1 MSVGTVGQWLL
12 RLLAGVAAAL
22 LAVPAA
28 GWSDRPVRFIVPAP
42 PGGTADAA
50 ARIVA
55 ERISASIRQP
65 VIVENKPGGG
75 GAIAIHAL
83 VSAPAD
89 GQALF
94 VGAQNVLTEVPLVL
108 KVGFDPFKDLKPVAE
123 MARSSLVLISHPG
136 FNADTLQELIAFAKS
151 NPGRVTYA
159 SYSAGTVSHYA
170 GLLLNKNA
178 GSDLLHIPY
187 KGSPPAL
194 QDVAGGRVPLMFDGL
209 VTSLPLIKSGKL
221 KALAIASRVRADL
234 LPQVPTFVELGYPD
248 LEFGNW
254 IGAIASAKM
263 SPELIARINSEIVKT
278 VASQDVRSRLAG
290 LGFEQSPPSTP
301 AQLDR
306 SVRSDYERNAGI
318 VKAFNIKF
326 E

>member
-1 MSVGTVGQWLL
+1 MSSRAFGQWLL
-12 RLLAGVAAAL
+12 RLLPGVAAAL
-22 LAVPAA
+22 LAAPAL
-28 GWSDRPVRFIVPAP
+28 GWTDKPVRFIVPAP

-55 ERISASIRQP
+55 ERISASIGQP
-65 VIVENKPGGG
+65 VLVENKPGGG

-89 GQALF
+89 GQTLF

-108 KVGFDPFKDLKPVAE
+108 KVSFDPFKDLKPVAE
-123 MARSSLVLISHPG
+123 MARSSLVLVSHPG
-136 FNADTLQELIAFAKS
+136 FKADTLQELIAFAKE
-151 NPGRVTYA
+151 NPGKLSYA

-170 GLLLNKNA
+170 GLVLNQSA
-178 GSDLLHIPY
+178 GIDLLHVPY

-194 QDVAGGRVPLMFDGL
+194 QDVVSGQVPLMFDGL
-209 VTSLPLIKSGKL
+209 VTSLPLIRSGKL
-221 KALAIASRVRADL
+221 KALAIASRARSNL
-234 LPQVPTFVELGYPD
+234 LPQMPTFAELGYPD
-248 LEFGNW
+248 FEFGNW

-263 SPELIARINSEIVKT
+263 SAELIAKINTVIVKA
-278 VASQDVRSRLAG
+278 VSERDLRARLTG

-301 AQLDR
+301 AQLDHT
-306 SVRSDYERNAGI
+306 VRLDYERNAGI
-318 VKAFNIKF
+318 VRTFNIQF

>member
-1 MSVGTVGQWLL
+1 MSVRTVGQWLL

-28 GWSDRPVRFIVPAP
+28 GWSDKPVRFIVPAP

-123 MARSSLVLISHPG
+123 MARSSLVLVSHPG
-136 FNADTLQELIAFAKS
+136 VKADTLQKLIAFAKA

-170 GLLLNKNA
+170 GLVLNKNA
-178 GSDLLHIPY
+178 GSDLLHVPY

-194 QDVAGGRVPLMFDGL
+194 QDVVGGQVPLMFDGL

-221 KALAIASRVRADL
+221 RALAIASRARADL
-234 LPQVPTFVELGYPD
+234 LPQVPTFAELGYPD

-290 LGFEQSPPSTP
+290 LGFEQSPPSTA

-306 SVRSDYERNAGI
+306 SVRLDYERNAGI

>member
-1 MSVGTVGQWLL
+1 MLPAV
-12 RLLAGVAAAL
+12 AGAL

-28 GWSDRPVRFIVPAP
+28 GWTDKPVRFIVPAP

-55 ERISASIRQP
+55 ERISAGIGQP
-65 VIVENKPGGG
+65 VIVENKPGAG
-75 GAIAIHAL
+75 GAIAIHTL

-89 GQALF
+89 GQTLF
-94 VGAQNVLTEVPLVL
+94 VGAQNVLTEIPLVL
-108 KVGFDPFKDLKPVAE
+108 KVSFDPFNDLRPVAE
-123 MARSSLVLISHPG
+123 MARSSLVMVSHPG
-136 FNADTLQELIAFAKS
+136 FKADTPKEVIAYAKA
-151 NPGRVTYA
+151 NPGKVSYA

-170 GLLLNKNA
+170 GLVLNRVA
-178 GSDLLHIPY
+178 GIDLLHVPY

-194 QDVAGGRVPLMFDGL
+194 QDVVGGQVPLMFDGL
-209 VTSLPLIKSGKL
+209 VTSLPLINSGKL
-221 KALAIASRVRADL
+221 KALAIASRARSDL

-254 IGAIASAKM
+254 IGAIASARM
-263 SPELIARINSEIVKT
+263 SPELIAKINSEIVRT
-278 VASQDVRSRLAG
+278 VAAPDLRSRLAG

-301 AQLDR
+301 PQLDR

-318 VKAFNIKF
+318 VKAFNIRF

>member
-1 MSVGTVGQWLL
+1 MKARAFGQWLL
-12 RLLAGVAAAL
+12 RMLPGVAAAL
-22 LAVPAA
+22 LAAPAA
-28 GWSDRPVRFIVPAP
+28 GWTDRPVRFIVPAP

-55 ERISASIRQP
+55 ERISANIGQP
-65 VIVENKPGGG
+65 VIVENRPGGG

-83 VSAPAD
+83 VNAAAD
-89 GQALF
+89 GQTLF

-108 KVGFDPFKDLKPVAE
+108 KVSFDPFNDLKPVAE
-123 MARSSLVLISHPG
+123 MARSSLVMVSHPG
-136 FNADTLQELIAFAKS
+136 FKADTPKEVIAYAKE
-151 NPGRVTYA
+151 NPGKVSYA

-170 GLLLNKNA
+170 GLVLNKSA
-178 GSDLLHIPY
+178 GIDLLHVPY

-194 QDVAGGRVPLMFDGL
+194 HDVVGGQVQLMFDGL

-221 KALAIASRVRADL
+221 KALAITSRARSDL

-248 LEFGNW
+248 FEFGNW

-263 SPELIARINSEIVKT
+263 SPELIAKINGEIVKT
-278 VASQDVRSRLAG
+278 VSAQDVRSRLAG

-306 SVRSDYERNAGI
+306 SVRTDYERNAAI
-318 VKAFNIKF
+318 VKAFDIKF
-326 E
+326 D